1 MIWAMMAVAL
11 FWRDADC
18 RSCDLLANMAAA
30 LSEGNEISFISYLDK
45 STPDYQDISNN
56 VGALLA
62 QDEVAA
68 SLDVLS
74 ESGDDEKLEALVDWF
89 VQITSRDGFNRVT
102 RRRMRV
108 KVTEKKI
115 KGKWKITRMDPYSIL
130 DPVAIPQPR

>member
-1 MIWAMMAVAL
+1 
-11 FWRDADC
+11 
-18 RSCDLLANMAAA
+18 MAAA

-89 VQITSRDGFNRVT
+89 VQITSRDGFNRVKKRSKGSGRSRAWILT
-102 RRRMRV
+102 RFWIRLRFRSRDN
-108 KVTEKKI
+108 
-115 KGKWKITRMDPYSIL
+115 G
-130 DPVAIPQPR
+130 